1 MKIKKEYGILFLV
14 IVALSLYLML
24 RHSDRT
30 HYELPEIAPVKT
42 DQISK
47 IEIVKSG
54 GSIVIE
60 KKDDDRW
67 VISPDGYPAGT
78 DRIEGMLDAIGE
90 LSLTAL
96 VSQSE
101 NYNRYELDEG
111 HKIVVKAWAGS
122 QLKREFEVGKAVSS
136 FQHTFVKLPKD
147 DRVYHATGNFRSRF
161 DQTVDGLRDKGVLSF
176 DVAEIKEILITR
188 DKSVLRFARADEPE
202 AASEERKDTE
212 TAKPEEPKTGWKTPD
227 GQPGDETEL
236 KRLLTALSAL
246 RCEQFMNDLK
256 KEDLK
261 NPTHIFELKGVEE
274 YSLSLFAKRE
284 SDGEKHPAISSAS
297 AYPFFLPEWQ
307 VNNLTKKL
315 DQLVEETKT
324 PADKKDKNKKEKQ

>member
-14 IVALSLYLML
+14 IVALSLYLIL

-47 IEIVKSG
+47 IEIAKSG

-67 VISPDGYPAGT
+67 VISPEGYPAGT
-78 DRIEGMLDAIGE
+78 DRIKGMLGAIGD

-96 VSQSE
+96 VSQSG
-101 NYNRYELDEG
+101 NYNRYDLDEE

-122 QLKREFEVGKAVSS
+122 QLQREFEVGKAVSS

-161 DQTVDGLRDKGVLSF
+161 DQTADALRDKGVLSF
-176 DVAEIKEILITR
+176 DEAEIKEIRITR
-188 DKSVLRFARADEPE
+188 DKSVLSFARVDEPE
-202 AASEERKDTE
+202 APSEEVKDTE
-212 TAKPEEPKTGWKTPD
+212 TAKPEGQKTGWKTPE

-246 RCEQFMNDLK
+246 RCEQFMNELR

-261 NPTHIFELKGVEE
+261 NPTHTFALKGGEE
-274 YSLSLFAKRE
+274 HSLSLFAKRE
-284 SDGEKHPAISSAS
+284 SDGDKYPAISSGS
-297 AYPFFLPEWQ
+297 TYPFLLPEWQ
-307 VNNLTKKL
+307 VDTLTKKL
-315 DQLVEETKT
+315 DQLVKEIKT
-324 PADKKDKNKKEKQ
+324 PADRKDKNKKEKQ